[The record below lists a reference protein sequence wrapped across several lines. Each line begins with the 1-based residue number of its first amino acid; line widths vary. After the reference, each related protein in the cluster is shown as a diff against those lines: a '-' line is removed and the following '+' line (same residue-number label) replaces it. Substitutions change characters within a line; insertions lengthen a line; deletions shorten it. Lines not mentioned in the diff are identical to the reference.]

1 MKKSPEI
8 LEQRIGYR
16 FKDPT
21 LLERALT
28 HSSSTA
34 KSEGDDPGASA
45 HNETLEFLGD
55 SVLGLAVVE
64 RLLEMNPEMDEG
76 GLTQMKHQ
84 LVSDRHL
91 AELANEIG
99 LGDFMI
105 LSKGEEGSGGRFKQ
119 ALLAGTLE
127 SVVGAV
133 FLDSG
138 YIPAR
143 DFVRSV
149 FGDRMDNAV
158 PNKES
163 DYKTT
168 LQEHFHSLKQAP
180 PAYEVVSSE
189 GPSHDMTFHVKVSW
203 NGGSASASGRS
214 KKQAEMAAAGK
225 ALAIL
230 GLIAENGS

>member
-1 MKKSPEI
+1 MSKNLSA

-16 FKDPT
+16 FNRID

-28 HSSSTA
+28 HRSSSL
-34 KSEGDDPGASA
+34 KSETTDKSL
-45 HNETLEFLGD
+45 HNETLELLGD

-64 RLLEMNPEMDEG
+64 RLLEKNPEMDEG

-91 AELANEIG
+91 AELATEMG
-99 LGDFMI
+99 LGEFII

-119 ALLAGTLE
+119 ALLAGALE

-143 DFVRSV
+143 NIVRTM
-149 FGDRMDNAV
+149 FGKRIDDAV
-158 PNKES
+158 PRKES
-163 DYKTT
+163 DYKTM
-168 LQEHFHSLKQAP
+168 LQEHFHALKQPAP
-180 PAYEVVSSE
+180 TYKVIGAE
-189 GPSHDMTFHVKVSW
+189 GPSHDMVFHVEVSW
-203 NGGSASASGRS
+203 QGGSETASGKS
-214 KKQAEMAAAGK
+214 KKQAEMSAAGK
-225 ALAIL
+225 ALVSL
-230 GLIAENGS
+230 GVISSTD

>member
-1 MKKSPEI
+1 MTKNAST

-16 FKDPT
+16 FNDPM

-34 KSEGDDPGASA
+34 KSEGGDSGAST

-64 RLLEMNPEMDEG
+64 RLLEMNPNMDEG

-91 AELANEIG
+91 AELATEIG
-99 LGDFMI
+99 LGDLLI
-105 LSKGEEGSGGRFKQ
+105 LSKGEEGSGGRLKQ
-119 ALLAGTLE
+119 ALLAGALE

-138 YIPAR
+138 YVPAR
-143 DFVRSV
+143 NVVRAV
-149 FGDRMDNAV
+149 FGRKIDEAV
-158 PNKES
+158 PRKES
-163 DYKTT
+163 DFKTT
-168 LQEHFHSLKQAP
+168 LQEHFHSLKQPAP
-180 PAYEVVSSE
+180 LYEVIGSE
-189 GPSHDMTFHVKVSW
+189 GPSHDRTFHVKVSW
-203 NGGSASASGRS
+203 DGGSASASGRS

-230 GLIAENGS
+230 GLAAENGS